1 MKKIYLSLVLG
12 GLCFGTATAQ
22 NATSANLLNEFSTD
36 LNPVTSPN
44 YGVKAGVEIW
54 SNNFDTPADWVVDN
68 DGITGSDH
76 GWDIGSTSE
85 GWYAANGISST
96 SGGNY
101 AEVQNGDPT
110 ATPGTQEI
118 GVAYTLTLA
127 NPIDVPNLPGNVSGD
142 AVTLQFEEFGARFY
156 DNQEVQV
163 STDNGV
169 TWVTVRNNSAYS
181 QLTSTGGAAYAN
193 PETVQVN
200 LAPFISGNASSVL
213 IRFSWTSEFPND
225 TNPNAWVAYGWYIDD
240 VKLFTNPDDDLALWS
255 AYIAGEN
262 NSGAEYGIT
271 PANQVDAN
279 WAIGGR
285 AFNNGVNDQ
294 TNLDLTAD
302 FTAFS
307 ATATEASLVSGDTV
321 DMETI
326 DPLTLTPAVYT
337 GTYTLISD
345 GETAGAEF
353 ANNTLTRT
361 FEISQAWDQT
371 ADQTGVYALDGIG
384 VYPAASVTSL
394 GTASFTGA
402 EDGLVLATLY
412 HIKNTTPVS
421 GVRLM
426 LNGSSVAGAE
436 IYGSIKDTSTFWADD
451 MTSLFNTNA
460 VTLTAADIS
469 AGYVDAL
476 FPSAVTLN
484 AGVYYAAAELYS
496 NAGASHIRVAD
507 DETVAQ
513 PFDASAIYIPGDQ
526 SYTNGTAIGI
536 RLLTGEGVI
545 GLNENT
551 LEGVS
556 VYPNPSEGVLN
567 ISNDNNTANT
577 ITVYNMVGK
586 VVLSRT
592 ANTSATINL
601 AAQGTGVYMV
611 KVSNDNGSFVERV
624 VIK

>member
-22 NATSANLLNEFSTD
+22 NATPTNLLNNFSTE
-36 LNPVTSPN
+36 LNPVTTPN

-54 SNNFDTPADWVVDN
+54 SNDFDTPTDWTIDN
-68 DGITGSDH
+68 DGITGADH
-76 GWDIGSTSE
+76 GWDIGSTSQ
-85 GWYAANGISST
+85 GWWSANGITST

-110 ATPGTQEI
+110 VTPGTQEL

-127 NPIDVPNLPGNVSGD
+127 SPIDIPNLPGNTSGD

-163 STDNGV
+163 STDGT
-169 TWVTVRNNSAYS
+169 TWTTVRNNSAYS
-181 QLTSTGGAAYAN
+181 QLTNSGGAAYAN

-200 LAPFISGNASSVL
+200 LAPFIAGNANSVW
-213 IRFSWTSEFPND
+213 IRFSWTSEFPAE

-262 NSGAEYGIT
+262 NSGSEYGIT
-271 PANQVDAN
+271 PADQVDAN

-302 FTAFS
+302 FTAFT

-337 GTYTLISD
+337 GTYTLTSD
-345 GETAGAEF
+345 GETGGTEF

-384 VYPAASVTSL
+384 VYPNPSVSSL
-394 GTASFTGA
+394 GSASFTGA

-412 HIKNTTPVS
+412 HIKNTTPIS

-426 LNGSSVAGAE
+426 LNANSVAGGE
-436 IYGSIKDTSTFWADD
+436 IYGSIKDTTTFWAND
-451 MTSLFNTNA
+451 MTSLFNTA
-460 VTLTAADIS
+460 PVVLTAADIS

-476 FPSAVTLN
+476 FPAVATLN
-484 AGVYYAAAELYS
+484 PGVYYAAAELYS
-496 NAGASHIRVAD
+496 NAGASHIRIAD
-507 DETVAQ
+507 DETVDQ

-536 RLLTGEGVI
+536 RLLTGNGVI
-545 GLNENT
+545 GLDENT

-556 VYPNPSEGVLN
+556 VYPNPSEGMLN
-567 ISNDNNTANT
+567 ISNENNTTNT

-592 ANTSATINL
+592 ANASTTINL

-611 KVSNDNGSFVERV
+611 EVANENGSFVERV